1 MKIPLHS
8 VDVKSSVELAREREF
23 TEKARQM
30 MQSVN
35 NTEPLVIKRDMSPL
49 NTPFAN
55 LKLSPS

>member
-30 MQSVN
+30 RASLHEQ
-35 NTEPLVIKRDMSPL
+35 PLVIKHDTSPL